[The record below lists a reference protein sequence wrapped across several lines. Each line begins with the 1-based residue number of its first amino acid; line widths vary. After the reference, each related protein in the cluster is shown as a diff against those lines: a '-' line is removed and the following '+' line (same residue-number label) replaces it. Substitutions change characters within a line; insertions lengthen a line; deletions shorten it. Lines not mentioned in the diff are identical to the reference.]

1 MNIWKEIEDLEE
13 AKTRLSESQDRI
25 LDMYEKN
32 NPRYTKLLKE
42 TVELQNDYDILIKKY
57 KELAKEY
64 Q

>member
-25 LDMYEKN
+25 LDMFEKGN
-32 NPRYTKLLKE
+32 DNHIKLLE
-42 TVELQNDYDILIKKY
+42 QTVELQNDYDCLIKKY